1 MSAAFVRTAQLFPP
15 PRAPARYL
23 LILWFQH
30 TVLEEDVSM
39 DTVFIVKD
47 PIAGLLGNWSA
58 DLTVASLLLRILL
71 SLILGAI
78 IGWER
83 SNKRH
88 SAGLRTFMLAF
99 LIGTLVAILDEYVF
113 AASSGHAFFLLSAG
127 TIIGASIIT
136 VHSVFYSSKNQIKGL
151 TTAVGLWVSI
161 VIGIS
166 LGLGCYTVAIAAYA
180 ALLCILF
187 WFPPLE
193 IAFNNRSNH
202 FEVHLE
208 LTNSVCLQDF
218 VTVIRRLGL
227 TIDEIE
233 QNPAYVGSGL
243 SVYSISIT
251 VSSEMLKK
259 YKTHTEIIEALK
271 SLDYVYHIEEMRA

>member
-1 MSAAFVRTAQLFPP
+1 MDSVSVF
-15 PRAPARYL
+15 
-23 LILWFQH
+23 
-30 TVLEEDVSM
+30 TV
-39 DTVFIVKD
+39 VKD
-47 PIAGLLGNWSA
+47 PLSGLLGISQA
-58 DLTVASLLLRILL
+58 LTLGTIMLRIFL
-71 SLILGAI
+71 SLILGAV

-99 LIGTLVAILDEYVF
+99 LIGTVTAILDCCIF
-113 AASSGHAFFLLSAG
+113 AASDNRGMFLLSACV
-127 TIIGASIIT
+127 IIGASIIA
-136 VHSVFYSSKNQIKGL
+136 VHSMFYSSRNQIKGL
-151 TTAVGLWVSI
+151 TTAVGLWISV
-161 VIGIS
+161 VIGIA
-166 LGLGCYTVAIAAYA
+166 LGLGFYTVALVTYI

-193 IAFNNRSNH
+193 LAFNTRSNH

-208 LTNSVCLQDF
+208 LTSSVCLQDF

-227 TIDEIE
+227 RIDEIE

-243 SVYSISIT
+243 SVYTISIS
-251 VSSEMLKK
+251 VSNEMLKK

-271 SLDYVYHIEEMRA
+271 SLDYVYYIEEMRA

>member
-1 MSAAFVRTAQLFPP
+1 MDSVSVF
-15 PRAPARYL
+15 
-23 LILWFQH
+23 
-30 TVLEEDVSM
+30 TV
-39 DTVFIVKD
+39 VKD
-47 PIAGLLGNWSA
+47 PLSGLLGISQA
-58 DLTVASLLLRILL
+58 LTLGTILLRIIL
-71 SLILGAI
+71 SLVLGAV

-99 LIGTLVAILDEYVF
+99 LIGTVTAILDCCIF
-113 AASSGHAFFLLSAG
+113 AASDNRGMFLLSACV
-127 TIIGASIIT
+127 IIGASIIA
-136 VHSVFYSSKNQIKGL
+136 VHSMFYSSRNQIKGL
-151 TTAVGLWVSI
+151 TTAVGLWISV
-161 VIGIS
+161 VIGIA
-166 LGLGCYTVAIAAYA
+166 LGLGFYTVALVTYI

-193 IAFNNRSNH
+193 LAFNNRSNH

-208 LTNSVCLQDF
+208 LTSSVCLQDF

-227 TIDEIE
+227 RIDEIE

-243 SVYSISIT
+243 SVYTISIS
-251 VSSEMLKK
+251 VSNEMLKK

-271 SLDYVYHIEEMRA
+271 SLDYVYYIEEMRA

>member
-1 MSAAFVRTAQLFPP
+1 MNMEAIMTDPV
-15 PRAPARYL
+15 AR
-23 LILWFQH
+23 
-30 TVLEEDVSM
+30 
-39 DTVFIVKD
+39 
-47 PIAGLLGNWSA
+47 LLGEWSA
-58 DLTVASLLLRILL
+58 DLTVGSILLRIFL
-71 SLILGAI
+71 SLIMGAF

-99 LIGTLVAILDEYVF
+99 LIGTLAAVMDTYIM
-113 AASSGHAFFLLSAG
+113 AASSGRSFFLLSAG
-127 TIIGASIIT
+127 TVIGASVIA

-161 VIGIS
+161 IIGIS
-166 LGLGCYTVAIAAYA
+166 LGVGCYTVAIAAFA

-208 LTNSVCLQDF
+208 LTSSVCLQDF

-233 QNPAYVGSGL
+233 QNPAYMGSGL
-243 SVYSISIT
+243 SVYTISIS

-259 YKTHTEIIEALK
+259 YKTHSEIIDALK

>member
-1 MSAAFVRTAQLFPP
+1 MDSVSVF
-15 PRAPARYL
+15 
-23 LILWFQH
+23 
-30 TVLEEDVSM
+30 TV
-39 DTVFIVKD
+39 VKD
-47 PIAGLLGNWSA
+47 PLSGLLGISQA
-58 DLTVASLLLRILL
+58 LTLGTILLRIIL
-71 SLILGAI
+71 SLVLGAV

-99 LIGTLVAILDEYVF
+99 LIGTVTAILDCCIF
-113 AASSGHAFFLLSAG
+113 AASDNRGMFLLSACV
-127 TIIGASIIT
+127 IIGASIIA
-136 VHSVFYSSKNQIKGL
+136 VHSMFYSSRNQIKGL
-151 TTAVGLWVSI
+151 TTAVGLWISV
-161 VIGIS
+161 VIGIA
-166 LGLGCYTVAIAAYA
+166 LGLGFYTVALVTYI

-193 IAFNNRSNH
+193 LAFNNRSNH

-208 LTNSVCLQDF
+208 LTSSVCLQDF

-227 TIDEIE
+227 RIDEIE

-243 SVYSISIT
+243 SVYTISIS
-251 VSSEMLKK
+251 VSNEMLKK

-271 SLDYVYHIEEMRA
+271 SLNYVYYIEEMRA

>member
-1 MSAAFVRTAQLFPP
+1 MDS
-15 PRAPARYL
+15 
-23 LILWFQH
+23 
-30 TVLEEDVSM
+30 VS
-39 DTVFIVKD
+39 VFNVVKD
-47 PIAGLLGNWSA
+47 PLAGMLGIPET
-58 DLTVASLLLRILL
+58 LTLGTLLLRIIL
-71 SLILGAI
+71 SLFLGAV

-99 LIGTLVAILDEYVF
+99 LIGTVAAILDCCIF
-113 AASSGHAFFLLSAG
+113 AASDRRAIFLLSACV
-127 TIIGASIIT
+127 IIGASIIA
-136 VHSVFYSSKNQIKGL
+136 VHSMFYSSRNQIKGL
-151 TTAVGLWVSI
+151 TTAVGLWISV
-161 VIGIS
+161 VIGIA
-166 LGLGCYTVAIAAYA
+166 LGLGFYTAALVTYV

-193 IAFNNRSNH
+193 MAFNNRSNH

-208 LTNSVCLQDF
+208 LTSSVCLQDF

-227 TIDEIE
+227 RIDEIE

-243 SVYSISIT
+243 SVYTISIS
-251 VSSEMLKK
+251 VSNEMLKK

-271 SLDYVYHIEEMRA
+271 SLDYVYYIEEMRA